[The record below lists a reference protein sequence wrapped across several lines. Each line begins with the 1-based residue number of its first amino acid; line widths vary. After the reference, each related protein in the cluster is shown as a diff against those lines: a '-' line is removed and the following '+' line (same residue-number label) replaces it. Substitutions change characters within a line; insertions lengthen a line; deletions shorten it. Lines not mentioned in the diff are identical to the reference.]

1 MVEIDRRLLAVF
13 VAGHA
18 VLEARIGGVFEVMG
32 IAEGAQ
38 WNEPERP
45 LTWRSDQDAVE
56 LKKRLAAGYAA
67 LMARG
72 QTDPDTAARVAHR
85 DLEGLAEV
93 IEALE
98 GERPSI
104 HQAALHALQ
113 IAGPLLRQEPNERA
127 VALVER
133 ELMELGS
140 LSMHEVDFLIESADG
155 DPEALD
161 DLVRYRLT
169 FSPTR
174 IPWPDHT

>member
-1 MVEIDRRLLAVF
+1 MVEMDPRLLAVF

-18 VLEARIGGVFEVMG
+18 VVEARIGGVFEVMG

-45 LTWRSDQDAVE
+45 LSWRSDRDAVA

-67 LMARG
+67 LIGCG
-72 QTDPDTAARVAHR
+72 QVDPDTASQIARR

-93 IEALE
+93 IGALE

-104 HQAALHALQ
+104 EEAALHALQ
-113 IAGPLLRQEPNERA
+113 IAGPLLREEPNQRA
-127 VALVER
+127 VALLER
-133 ELMELGS
+133 ELLELGS
-140 LSMHEVDFLIESADG
+140 LSMQEVDFLIESADG
-155 DPEALD
+155 DPDALD
-161 DLVRYRLT
+161 DLLRYRAT

>member
-1 MVEIDRRLLAVF
+1 MMDIDRRLLAVF

-18 VLEARIGGVFEVMG
+18 VVEARIGAVFEVMG

-45 LTWRSDQDAVE
+45 LAWRSDQEAVE
-56 LKKRLAAGYAA
+56 LTKRLAAGYAA

-72 QTDPDTAARVAHR
+72 QTDPDTAGWVARR
-85 DLEGLAEV
+85 DLEGLADV
-93 IEALE
+93 IEVLE
-98 GERPSI
+98 GERPSMEE
-104 HQAALHALQ
+104 AAFHALR
-113 IAGPLLRQEPNERA
+113 IAGPLLREEPNERA

-133 ELMELGS
+133 ELLEFGS

-161 DLVRYRLT
+161 DLVRYRAA
-169 FSPTR
+169 FSPSR